1 MFSTFAQ
8 KQTMRLIFV
17 SILLAF
23 TSANFAQKTRTVAFY
38 NVENLFDTIDGVNDD
53 AEYLPSA
60 KSQWIT
66 KRYEEKLS
74 HIRKVLTEIG
84 KPIVAGFS
92 EIENVNVVR
101 DIVKNQKDFKNYGV
115 VHYDSKD
122 ARGIDVAM
130 IYDSSKLKL
139 QQSGFIR
146 YILPGDTAATSRDI
160 VWAKYKIK
168 KETFFMLVNHWPS
181 RRSGVTESEAKRV
194 KAAESAKSFIDSVL
208 AINKNAKIILMGDL
222 NDYPQDKAPQLISKS
237 LSPMII
243 KESGKFGGTYSYKG
257 QWEIIDHIF
266 VSEGLKNMGRA
277 KVVANSGKIHSF
289 PYLLEEY
296 KGNIVPFRTYAGTK
310 YLGGYSDHLPVSIE
324 ISVP

>member
-1 MFSTFAQ
+1 
-8 KQTMRLIFV
+8 MRILIFTLV
-17 SILLAF
+17 FFTISIGF
-23 TSANFAQKTRTVAFY
+23 SQKTRTIAFY

-53 AEYLPSA
+53 AEFLPSS

-66 KRYEEKLS
+66 KRYQEKLS
-74 HIRKVLTEIG
+74 HIRQVLTEIG
-84 KPIVAGFS
+84 TPIIAGFS
-92 EIENVNVVR
+92 EIENATVVR
-101 DIVKNQKDFKNYGV
+101 DIIKNQKTFKNYGV

-146 YILPGDTAATSRDI
+146 YILPGDTAASSRDI
-160 VWAKYKIK
+160 VWAKYKVK
-168 KETFFMLVNHWPS
+168 KETIFVLVNHWPS
-181 RRSGVTESEAKRV
+181 RRSGAQESEAKRI
-194 KAAESAKSFIDSVL
+194 KAAESAKMFIDSVL
-208 AINKNAKIILMGDL
+208 TINKTAKIILMGDL
-222 NDYPQDKAPQLISKS
+222 NDYPTDKAPQIIAKA

-243 KESGKFGGTYSYKG
+243 KESGKFGGSYNYKG

-266 VSEGLKNMGRA
+266 VSEGLKNTG
-277 KVVANSGKIHSF
+277 KIKTVPNSGKIHAF

-296 KGNIVPFRTYAGTK
+296 KGNIVPFRTYAGAK

-324 ISVP
+324 VTMP